1 MRFSS
6 IRFSTIQIIL
16 LFGFVIRTISLFHGL
31 SFHPDERHMVNVT
44 SSLSLKDMNPHSFA
58 YGSLPFYLV
67 WIAAN
72 IIGVVF
78 PSLNTYDGIYL
89 VGRASC
95 IVTGTIGIWL
105 VYLIAK
111 EIFDDQIS
119 PLLTA
124 LLLAT
129 NPLHIQLSHFFTS
142 DVILTSLLEATFLF
156 IIKFGVTKN
165 TKFFYLASLFFG
177 MSMAT
182 KITAIFL
189 LPVLSLTI
197 MHFFYVQFTAKKW
210 QILPQIMILI
220 MLSSMIS
227 MITFIL
233 IEPYAILDFKT
244 FVANTKEQTDMVRGI
259 WRPPYAIQ
267 YAGTISYLYP
277 IQQMFFY
284 TITPP
289 FALLAIIGLSSSIIK
304 REKEFYLITFFV
316 LFFFAIVGQYWMKY
330 PRYMLPVFPYIMILI
345 TAGVAHILKYFKTD
359 NPQYPNT

>member
-6 IRFSTIQIIL
+6 IRFSTLQIIL
-16 LFGFVIRTISLFHGL
+16 LAGFALRLIPLFHGI

-44 SSLSLKDMNPHSFA
+44 SQLSLNDLNPHSFA

-67 WIAAN
+67 WVVAN

-95 IVTGTIGIWL
+95 IVTGAIGIWL

-111 EIFDDQIS
+111 EIFNDQIS

-156 IIKFGVTKN
+156 IIKFNITKN

-182 KITAIFL
+182 KITAIFI

-197 MHFFYVQFTAKKW
+197 MHYFYIQFTAKKW
-210 QILPQIMILI
+210 QILPQITILI
-220 MLSSMIS
+220 LLSSMIS

-277 IQQMFFY
+277 MHEMFFY

-289 FALLAIIGLSSSIIK
+289 FFFLAIVGLSSSIIK
-304 REKEFYLITFFV
+304 RQKELYLVSFFI

-330 PRYMLPVFPYIMILI
+330 PRYMLPVFPSIMILI
-345 TAGVAHILKYFKTD
+345 IAGVNIISGYFEVD
-359 NPQYPNT
+359 NSHQPHS